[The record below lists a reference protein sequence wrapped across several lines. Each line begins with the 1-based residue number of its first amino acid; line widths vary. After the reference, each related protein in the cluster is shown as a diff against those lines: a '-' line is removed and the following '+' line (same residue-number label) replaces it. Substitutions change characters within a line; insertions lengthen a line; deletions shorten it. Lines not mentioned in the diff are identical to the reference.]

1 MKRIGIFLIIL
12 ITLTTS
18 SCVNSRSSLMQYEQN
33 LEATIDNYYLVL
45 QMLYLMAYSKANGY
59 TSVDGI
65 SYDSL
70 TVMLTKELDRI
81 ENRVYVLKQDADKI
95 QKGMK
100 QFYLHDYRDN
110 FNRLKSQLINGE
122 FDNAIEVTQKCLESI
137 YCAKTFFHYEPKFY
151 EEEGRTFL

>member
-59 TSVDGI
+59 TSVDGM

-110 FNRLKSQLINGE
+110 FNRLKSL
-122 FDNAIEVTQKCLESI
+122 TMYL
-137 YCAKTFFHYEPKFY
+137 
-151 EEEGRTFL
+151 

>member
-1 MKRIGIFLIIL
+1 MKRIGIFLIVL

-59 TSVDGI
+59 TSVDGM

-70 TVMLTKELDRI
+70 TVMLLKELYR
-81 ENRVYVLKQDADKI
+81 NRVYVLKQDADKI

-110 FNRLKSQLINGE
+110 FNRLKSQLINRE
-122 FDNAIEVTQKCLESI
+122 FDSAIEVTQKCLESI

-151 EEEGRTFL
+151 EEGGRTFL

>member
-1 MKRIGIFLIIL
+1 MKRIGIFLIVL

-18 SCVNSRSSLMQYEQN
+18 PCVNSRSSLMQYEQN

-59 TSVDGI
+59 TSVDGM

-70 TVMLTKELDRI
+70 TVMLLKELDRI

-110 FNRLKSQLINGE
+110 FNRLKSQLINRE
-122 FDNAIEVTQKCLESI
+122 FDSAIEVTQKCLESI

-151 EEEGRTFL
+151 EEGGRTFL